1 MTINDLSMPESVL
14 RLRMIAGFDG
24 LLRRVTGV
32 TILEENS
39 LHIPGEGFSPGD
51 LLLTDLYLSLIH
63 I

>member
-39 LHIPGEGFSPGD
+39 LHIPAIFC
-51 LLLTDLYLSLIH
+51 
-63 I
+63 